1 MSEEK
6 SRHFIQQI
14 IDQDR
19 ASGRVPGDIITRFPP
34 EPNGYL
40 HIGHAKAICLNFGL
54 AEEYGGRCHLRYDDT
69 NPETEDMEYVR
80 SIQDDVRWLGYDWDE
95 HLYFAS
101 DYFEQLYGFAE
112 DLIRQGRAYV
122 DSQDMDEI
130 RATRG
135 TVTEP
140 GTNSPYRDRSVEEN
154 LDLFRRMRAGE
165 FPDGAH
171 VLRAKIDMASPN
183 MLMRDPLLYRIR
195 HAEHYRTGNT
205 WCIYPMYDMAHPLED
220 AIENITHSLCTLE
233 FEVHRPLYDWLVDA
247 VCAPPR
253 PHQYEFARLNLD
265 YTVTSK
271 RKLLLLVK
279 GGHVEGWD
287 DPRMPTIAGLRR
299 RGIRPEAL
307 RAFCDLIG
315 VAKADNRVDIS
326 LLEYAI
332 RDDLNAAAPRA
343 MAVLD
348 PLKMVITN
356 WPEGVV
362 DELKASYWPPD
373 HPLAHTKGSTRMV
386 PFGRELWMERSDF
399 METPPRN
406 FHRLSPG
413 QEVRLRNAYIVK
425 CQRVVKGPDGA
436 ITEVHCTYDPDSR
449 SGSGAGAARRVKGT
463 IHWVSAAHA
472 VPVEVRLYD
481 RLFHVPNPDVIE
493 EGQTFLDHL
502 NPDSLQVIPQAWV
515 EPAVAEAEAGA
526 RFQFERNGYFYRDPV
541 AAAEGRMVWNR
552 TITLRDTWAKQ
563 DTGKAVGSAKARVS
577 APAATEPTSEPTAAP
592 PVAFTRDP
600 LSGLDD
606 AGRARVERLQA
617 DFAGLSL
624 DDAAVLA
631 TSAELDAYFR
641 DVATAAPGM
650 RDSATNWLIHEVRP
664 MLPEDGIAA
673 IRDRLTPTRFVS
685 VLALHAEDVLSN
697 RLAREVLKEVMESGA
712 EPDAV
717 VDARGLRQIS
727 DTSALTTAVQA
738 VVEAHPDR
746 AQAYRDGKTGLIG
759 FFMGQVMQRTGG
771 KANPQVVKEMLEERL
786 AAQ

>member
-1 MSEEK
+1 VSEEK

-19 ASGRVPGDIITRFPP
+19 ATGRVPGEIITRFPP

-80 SIQDDVRWLGYDWDE
+80 SIQDDVRWLGYDWGE

-101 DYFEQLYGFAE
+101 DYFEQLYAFAE
-112 DLIRQGRAYV
+112 DLIRQGLAFV
-122 DSQDMDEI
+122 DSQSMDEI

-195 HAEHYRTGNT
+195 HAEHYRTGNK

-220 AIENITHSLCTLE
+220 AIEDITHSLCTLE

-247 VCAPPR
+247 VCTPPR

-332 RDDLNAAAPRA
+332 RDDLNTAAPRA
-343 MAVLD
+343 MAVLE

-362 DELKASYWPPD
+362 DTLKASYWPPD
-373 HPLAHTKGSTRMV
+373 HPLAHTKGSTRTV
-386 PFGRELWMERSDF
+386 PFGRELWIERSDF
-399 METPPRN
+399 MESPPRN

-425 CQRVVKGPDGA
+425 CERVVKGPDGT
-436 ITEVHCTYDPDSR
+436 ITEVHCTYDADSR
-449 SGSGAGAARRVKGT
+449 SGSGAGASRRVKGT
-463 IHWVSAAHA
+463 IHWVSAAHSVQA
-472 VPVEVRLYD
+472 EVRLYD
-481 RLFHVPNPDVIE
+481 RLFRVPNPDVIE

-502 NPDSLQVIPQAWV
+502 NPDSLQVISDAWV

-563 DTGKAVGSAKARVS
+563 EAPGQEASRKEASSSGASRSA
-577 APAATEPTSEPTAAP
+577 APA
-592 PVAFTRDP
+592 PVASVRDP

-606 AGRARVERLQA
+606 AGRARAARLQT
-617 DFAGLSL
+617 DFDGLSL

-631 TSAELDAYFR
+631 TSTDLDAYFR
-641 DVATAAPGM
+641 DVAASDASA
-650 RDSATNWLIHEVRP
+650 DIIQSATNWLIHEVRP
-664 MLPEDGIAA
+664 LLPEDGIAA
-673 IRDRLTPTRFVS
+673 VRDRLTPDRFVA
-685 VLALHAEDVLSN
+685 VLALHADDVLSN
-697 RLAREVLKEVMESGA
+697 RLAREVLKEVMDTGA
-712 EPDAV
+712 EPEAV

-727 DTSALTTAVQA
+727 DTSALKAAVQA
-738 VVEAHPDR
+738 VVDAHPDR
-746 AQAYRDGKTGLIG
+746 AEAYRDGKTGLIG
-759 FFMGQVMQRTGG
+759 FFMGQVMQKTGG
-771 KANPQVVKEMLEERL
+771 KANPQVVKGMLEERL
-786 AAQ
+786 AAK